1 MDITIPDHLVD
12 QISDRCL
19 RCYKEQHWYG
29 KSFLYDF
36 IGDTNVAGQRILE
49 IGCAEAGLLKFYQ
62 EKGAIC
68 SGMELSDVRF
78 NNAILLNQPNSLH
91 LFQANI
97 CDPETYASELTE
109 SYNTIV
115 IRDVIE
121 HIDNKKTALNNIF
134 QLLKPNGKLF
144 ISFPPKYCAYAG
156 HQQTVPRILG
166 KIPYLHLLPDF
177 IYKAYLKVIGCP
189 EKKINY
195 LISTKKTRI
204 SINQM
209 RKIVES
215 IGFNVR
221 KESNWFIRPAYSFR
235 FGLPRVKNPFA
246 WFPFLNEIFCNGVL
260 FLLERP
266 EA

>member
-1 MDITIPDHLVD
+1 LDIPIPNHLVD

-19 RCYKEQHWYG
+19 RCYKEQQWYG
-29 KSFLYDF
+29 ENFLYDF
-36 IGDTNVAGQRILE
+36 IGDTDVAGQRILE

-68 SGMELSDVRF
+68 SGLELSDVRF
-78 NNAILLNQPNSLH
+78 NNAILLNQANSLH

-109 SYNTIV
+109 PYNTIV
-115 IRDVIE
+115 MRDVIE
-121 HIDNKKTALNNIF
+121 HIDNKKTALKNIF
-134 QLLKPNGKLF
+134 GLLKPNGKLF
-144 ISFPPKYCAYAG
+144 ISFPPKHCAYAG
-156 HQQTVPRILG
+156 HQQTAPRILG
-166 KIPYLHLLPDF
+166 KIPYLHLFPDF

-189 EKKINY
+189 EKKIDY

-209 RKIVES
+209 RKIVKS
-215 IGFNVR
+215 IGFIIR